1 MSPPPTR
8 FSRFHHASRHFS
20 RGGAAV
26 LLIALS
32 TLRRKRGS
40 LLAFAAAMFGFMF
53 VTATAFPAIG
63 GADAVAG
70 VIETFPPELRR
81 LLRIAPNLQAG
92 FGLRDYMALSFFHP
106 VFLGLG
112 AAFVVGRATDA
123 LAGEVERGSIYLLLS
138 RPVARWSLVL
148 GKMSELL
155 AGAGA
160 IALAGWLGLLI
171 PAVGALAQPLPLRR
185 YLLVAL
191 LAWLLFGALGAGAL
205 LISALGRRSS
215 VVAGCASAWTLV
227 SFVLDVLPAVADSPL
242 GLLNPWHY
250 YDPPTLVAGGSV
262 SWLGIAVLLAWIVAG
277 TAGAVAVFARRDLF

>member
-1 MSPPPTR
+1 MTNVR
-8 FSRFHHASRHFS
+8 
-20 RGGAAV
+20 AV
-26 LLIALS
+26 ALLAIA

-40 LLAFAAAMFGFMF
+40 LLAFAAAMFGFLF
-53 VTATAFPAIG
+53 VTAAAFPAIG
-63 GADAVAG
+63 GAAAVTG

-155 AGAGA
+155 AGAGV
-160 IALAGWLGLLI
+160 LAFASWLGL
-171 PAVGALAQPLPLRR
+171 AAAAASALDQPLPLGRF
-185 YLLVAL
+185 LLVAL
-191 LAWLLFGALGAGAL
+191 LAWPLFGALGAGAL
-205 LISALGRRSS
+205 VISALGRRSGA
-215 VVAGCASAWTLV
+215 VAGIASAWTLV

-242 GLLNPWHY
+242 GLLNPWRF
-250 YDPPTLVAGGSV
+250 YDPPTLVAGGGV
-262 SWLGIAVLLAWIVAG
+262 PWLGLLVQGAWIVGG
-277 TAGAVAVFARRDLF
+277 TAVAIAIFARRDLY